1 MESIQVITIVTIVVS
16 LISGGLAGAIA
27 NIAFSKSK
35 DKRDIA
41 FRIIDYY
48 FTIYTD
54 IGITKGILASP
65 GSLSDVKHLTTVR
78 KVGDWFHLVA
88 SLLNKKKNAPQED
101 LLRTFGVID
110 ELKRFRENILVAKNR
125 ERELHDAWGWWPE
138 TEKFKDR

>member
-1 MESIQVITIVTIVVS
+1 MERIQVITIVTIVVS

-41 FRIIDYY
+41 LRIIDYY

-78 KVGDWFHLVA
+78 KVGDWFHLARVGRNPYCA
-88 SLLNKKKNAPQED
+88 
-101 LLRTFGVID
+101 V
-110 ELKRFRENILVAKNR
+110 
-125 ERELHDAWGWWPE
+125 
-138 TEKFKDR
+138 